1 VRFDEVRLSPVIQ
14 YSCNTDDPEN
24 KAFRVSGP
32 LALHS
37 SGRIEGEQ
45 MTPTNKVEIYR
56 LLYRLNRAFG
66 FVVEQLQKLEP
77 MKLIPPK
84 DMKLFQANAQ
94 ELQAE
99 INDLMVENL
108 QPLEMQDAHTFEKV
122 RIAREKELRDPDDV
136 FIHAEERRKEL
147 KRQELK
153 KKRKQSKK

>member
-1 VRFDEVRLSPVIQ
+1 
-14 YSCNTDDPEN
+14 
-24 KAFRVSGP
+24 
-32 LALHS
+32 
-37 SGRIEGEQ
+37 